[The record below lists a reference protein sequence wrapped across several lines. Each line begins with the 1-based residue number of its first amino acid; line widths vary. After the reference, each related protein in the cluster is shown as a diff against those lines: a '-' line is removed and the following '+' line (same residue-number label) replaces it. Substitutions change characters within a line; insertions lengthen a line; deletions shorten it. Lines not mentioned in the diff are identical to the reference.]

1 MQHKHQY
8 GWTSGFDLERMCY
21 VALCSCGEHIFEVWI
36 KSHYEDEDGN
46 VLPDSVESEFV

>member
-8 GWTSGFDLERMCY
+8 GWAGGFDLKRMCY
-21 VALCSCGEHIFEVWI
+21 VALCSCGKRIFEVWI